1 MAIGIRLDPEQE
13 QRLAQVAHAKGLSR
27 SACVRQALNDY
38 LALHSNA
45 SADARRQS
53 ERIAQVSETPWSEQL
68 PDWSDWT
75 A

>member
-1 MAIGIRLDPEQE
+1 MAIGIRLSPEQE

-27 SACVRQALNDY
+27 SACVRQALDDY
-38 LALHSNA
+38 LALHSNL
-45 SADARRQS
+45 SADARRQC
-53 ERIAQVSETPWSEQL
+53 EQIAQASETPWSEQL